1 MKKKIPCPE
10 CNGRG
15 GKVVFNGT
23 ADGGCTVTYRRCLD
37 CDGNG
42 IVFADMS
49 RADLIRAMSD
59 EELAAA
65 LYHFGDSPFCRNL
78 QECEEMLDQD
88 IEIPD
93 EKCIGCA
100 LRWLQE
106 VEP

>member
-59 EELAAA
+59 KELAA
-65 LYHFGDSPFCRNL
+65 YWSDHYDDFCPNL
-78 QECEEMLDQD
+78 QECGELLNQDQ
-88 IEIPD
+88 EIPA

-100 LRWLQE
+100 RRGLQE
-106 VEP
+106 VDP

>member
-59 EELAAA
+59 EELAA
-65 LYHFGDSPFCRNL
+65 YWSDHYDDFCPNL
-78 QECEEMLDQD
+78 PECGEMLNQDQ
-88 IEIPD
+88 EIPA